1 MTHLRK
7 KEKKVIALT
16 GWSTW
21 WHIFPLL
28 SVFNYLKEEKK
39 YDFFWVWE
47 LDSLEEET
55 ARKNKIPFID
65 IPAWKIR
72 RYYDVRNFYEP
83 LKNLSWIAFGIY
95 YILKNKIDIIF
106 SKWWYVA
113 LPLCIA
119 AFILR
124 KKIYIH
130 ESDTVSWIANKLIW
144 KIATKVFYTFPNEK
158 TLMEDGKHILS
169 GQILN
174 PELLDNVDN
183 LDVAENEKLSVMI
196 MAWSQWST
204 TIFEA
209 MLNVLNHVEGID
221 FQVILWEKNMHFRED
236 FKKIPGIMVHDF
248 ITQKRLGK
256 ILKQVDIAITRWWA
270 TSLWELNM
278 FWIHSII
285 IPLEW
290 SAWDHQNKNAM
301 YFKEK
306 FWSDVIYE
314 NEDLE
319 IEIYKKL
326 QAYKN
331 LRKSGLNLNW
341 FFKPLQIIE
350 KEMNEDLEENI
361 KSNNNHVENKSIID
375 DDEV

>member
-144 KIATKVFYTFPNEK
+144 KIATKVFYTFPN
-158 TLMEDGKHILS
+158 
-169 GQILN
+169 
-174 PELLDNVDN
+174 
-183 LDVAENEKLSVMI
+183 
-196 MAWSQWST
+196 
-204 TIFEA
+204 
-209 MLNVLNHVEGID
+209 
-221 FQVILWEKNMHFRED
+221 
-236 FKKIPGIMVHDF
+236 
-248 ITQKRLGK
+248 
-256 ILKQVDIAITRWWA
+256 
-270 TSLWELNM
+270 
-278 FWIHSII
+278 
-285 IPLEW
+285 
-290 SAWDHQNKNAM
+290 
-301 YFKEK
+301 
-306 FWSDVIYE
+306 
-314 NEDLE
+314 
-319 IEIYKKL
+319 
-326 QAYKN
+326 
-331 LRKSGLNLNW
+331 
-341 FFKPLQIIE
+341 
-350 KEMNEDLEENI
+350 
-361 KSNNNHVENKSIID
+361 
-375 DDEV
+375 